1 MVKSLDFPTQ
11 FCLSASLPLQHT
23 LLVLLWL
30 FSDEMYYIEALAYVQ
45 AACYPATPQEQRRR
59 LCRCSTSPSQQASSE
74 SRGWRRQRSLLGQLR
89 CVCRGPV
96 HVCAAIMLMLVEI
109 CGHAPCQVLDHDIPV
124 CKWGRQWRADAG
136 HLQRRRHVRPPLRA
150 NGVCDARMRLQAPA
164 RLPSVRNPWLSRHEA
179 AAAPILV
186 LLPPSPTPS
195 LLSPSHSGWP
205 RNACH
210 VIQRE

>member
-1 MVKSLDFPTQ
+1 MHAPNAPCAQQGRGHGEWAAVVTRGVDDVMTPKSPKFSELLELWRRRAQVKTNPFLVLHCYRENALPATATKRK

-96 HVCAAIMLMLVEI
+96 HVCAASMLMLVEI

-124 CKWGRQWRADAG
+124 C
-136 HLQRRRHVRPPLRA
+136 
-150 NGVCDARMRLQAPA
+150 
-164 RLPSVRNPWLSRHEA
+164 
-179 AAAPILV
+179 
-186 LLPPSPTPS
+186 
-195 LLSPSHSGWP
+195 
-205 RNACH
+205 
-210 VIQRE
+210 